1 MLRAILSSNLNNEVH
16 TSLAYLN
23 VNNDVSNVNHNNG
36 SRLLTV
42 DILLFISSNERVYK
56 SKPNMT

>member
-16 TSLAYLN
+16 TSFTYLN

-42 DILLFISSNERVYK
+42 DILFISSNERAYK

>member
-56 SKPNMT
+56 SKPSMT